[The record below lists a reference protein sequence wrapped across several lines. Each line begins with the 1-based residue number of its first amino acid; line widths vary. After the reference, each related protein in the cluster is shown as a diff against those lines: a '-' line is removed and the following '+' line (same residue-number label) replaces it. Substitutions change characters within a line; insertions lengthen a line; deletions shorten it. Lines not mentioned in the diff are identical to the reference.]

1 MALLKA
7 PRVFDQPRPL
17 VVGKGPAGSRRGLAH
32 RFTRRRDLGGLTVLV
47 WIGLRHGLG
56 ELNRRARS
64 EEKTIAQRRWLVVQ
78 VGRRCFPSPFPFA
91 VFLTNQDREIES
103 LLCPPKSAG
112 VGYRTRS
119 GCPLYRV
126 FDVPGVRCIGCSIF
140 GQRPTE
146 QWAHGPSDHGRIH
159 HGRVRRHPERGE
171 AAL

>member
-112 VGYRTRS
+112 FGVPYSFRMSVVS
-119 GCPLYRV
+119 GVRCTGCSMYRV
-126 FDVPGVRCIGCSIF
+126 FDLWAATDRKVGSSVVRPWANTPWTSTAAPG
-140 GQRPTE
+140 T
-146 QWAHGPSDHGRIH
+146 W
-159 HGRVRRHPERGE
+159 
-171 AAL
+171 

>member
-17 VVGKGPAGSRRGLAH
+17 VVGKGPAASRRGLAH

-56 ELNRRARS
+56 ELKVRKRRL
-64 EEKTIAQRRWLVVQ
+64 LVVQ

-126 FDVPGVRCIGCSIF
+126 FDVSGVRCIGRSIF